1 MASYGAQAHLRKC
14 TQGPVFLVR
23 RAVVGR
29 RSGRI
34 GRLSLGRSAVFS
46 DSLQLKAPAG
56 WGEPG
61 SGEVV
66 EGLRLVIP
74 VLTSRNLSVWSP
86 TKNLKLG
93 LGFSQFSHKKK
104 QCHLSFF
111 FFRSPHL
118 KVEIITVRG

>member
-1 MASYGAQAHLRKC
+1 MFVERSS
-14 TQGPVFLVR
+14 
-23 RAVVGR
+23 VVGPDGSVACR
-29 RSGRI
+29 WVGQLFS
-34 GRLSLGRSAVFS
+34 S

-74 VLTSRNLSVWSP
+74 VLTSRNLSVWSS

-93 LGFSQFSHKKK
+93 LGFSQKK

-118 KVEIITVRG
+118 EVEIITVRG